1 MENLKIRKGK
11 TYTYE
16 ELKEIFKNAQMT
28 TLNNPT
34 GEHKQGADDAR
45 FQFSMM
51 LSGVVILHTLEDN
64 LFEKENDD
72 NE

>member
-1 MENLKIRKGK
+1 MDNLKIRKGK

-16 ELKEIFKNAQMT
+16 ELKEIYKNATMT
-28 TLNNPT
+28 TLSKPT
-34 GEHKQGADDAR
+34 GEHNQGADDAR

-51 LSGVVILHTLEDN
+51 LSGVVILHTLKDN